1 MCELPENAELYLD
14 GNRGV
19 YIPQNFFEETKPE
32 CINWH
37 CDKEQKDWILD
48 QCSNPENEGY
58 WDAWNDAAGY
68 GCITVTDPDDGI
80 EYGLFHCD
88 DLWIVPVDAEWPDS
102 E

>member
-37 CDKEQKDWILD
+37 CDDEHKEWILSE
-48 QCSNPENEGY
+48 CSNTDHEFY
-58 WDAWNDAAGY
+58 WDAWNDAECNGMV
-68 GCITVTDPDDGI
+68 TVTSPESGI
-80 EYGLFHCD
+80 EYNLYQDG
-88 DLWIVPVDAEWPDS
+88 DLWLVPITE
-102 E
+102 